1 MIWLMFEIHFLSY
14 SIMFIYS
21 LFTHNVSFQFLVVYH
36 FNLMAFPPTIFKAP
50 RRKSPKQTDKQT
62 NKETGI
68 NKPRSRD
75 PNGFAYH
82 CFRVARRV
90 HKGTNKQHEITA
102 TLRFPQRANDKTTCT
117 NQAMKQKL
125 QETFLCALKMKNK

>member
-1 MIWLMFEIHFLSY
+1 MIWLMFEIHFLITLSC
-14 SIMFIYS
+14 SFIVC
-21 LFTHNVSFQFLVVYH
+21 LTHNVSFQFLVVYH

-75 PNGFAYH
+75 QNGFAYH

-102 TLRFPQRANDKTTCT
+102 TLRFPQRANDKTTYT
-117 NQAMKQKL
+117 NQATKQKL